1 MRNTSRK
8 AGFPH
13 YSLSGD
19 MTNNPK
25 VQLPTNRLRILVAIA
40 SGVILIVATV
50 AGIFGFAARNLAGNI
65 KALEVIASPKPVAE
79 TGPLNILLMGT
90 DTRTD
95 QGGGFGSETEYG
107 GTGRSDTTILIHLS
121 NDRKSAIAVSIP
133 RDSVVNIPACTK
145 EDGTTVTEKTDL
157 FNSAFASAGPGCTVK
172 TIETLT
178 GITINH
184 AVIVDF
190 VGFSN
195 VVDALG
201 GIKVCLTEAI
211 DEPVENGAGIQ
222 LPAGVQTLDGKNAL
236 GLMRARYSLAD
247 GSDLKRIERQQEL
260 LSITIDQVTKM
271 NLITDLP
278 ALYKVLN
285 AATSSLRMDA
295 GLSDLDSLVTLT
307 TSLSSMGSK
316 NVSFVTVPYEG
327 TPDGNHV
334 QWTAAATELWSAI
347 INDTGWPPSEVEA
360 APSVAPTAEAEN
372 IVVKPSDVTAVVLNG
387 TKRSGFGALTGE
399 YLKTQGV
406 NIAEVGNAP
415 NKDTAESVIVHTS
428 GNALKAQLIGQLLG
442 ITNIAE
448 DPQLAGGDVAII
460 LGNNAPTTWT
470 APANPVVVET
480 PVNETPAPKPSPSAI
495 AAPESGLFCPLP

>member
-1 MRNTSRK
+1 MSR
-8 AGFPH
+8 F
-13 YSLSGD
+13 
-19 MTNNPK
+19 
-25 VQLPTNRLRILVAIA
+25 RLIVAIT
-40 SGVILIVATV
+40 SGVILIVASV

-65 KALEVIASPKPVAE
+65 EALEVISSPKPVAE

-95 QGGGFGSETEYG
+95 QGGGFGSEVEYG

-145 EDGTTVTEKTDL
+145 EDGTTVAERTDL
-157 FNSAFASAGPGCTVK
+157 FNSAFSSAGPACTVK

-190 VGFSN
+190 IGFSN

-222 LPAGVQTLDGKNAL
+222 LPAGVQVVDGKNAL

-247 GSDLKRIERQQEL
+247 GSDLRRIERQQEL
-260 LSITIDQVTKM
+260 ISLTIDQITEM

-278 ALYKVLN
+278 ALYRVLN
-285 AATSSLRMDA
+285 AATSSLRMDP
-295 GLSDLDSLVTLT
+295 GLSDLDSLVTLS
-307 TSLSSMGSK
+307 TSLSSMGSQ
-316 NVSFVTVPYEG
+316 NVSFVTVPYEL
-327 TPDGNHV
+327 TPDGNRV
-334 QWTAAATELWSAI
+334 QWTAAANDLWSAI
-347 INDTGWPPSEVEA
+347 INDTGWPPSEVVAVETT
-360 APSVAPTAEAEN
+360 APSTETEN
-372 IVVKPSDVTAVVLNG
+372 IVVKPSDVSAIILNG
-387 TKRSGFGALTGE
+387 TRRAGFAALTSDF
-399 YLKTQGV
+399 LKAQGV

-442 ITNIAE
+442 ISNIAE
-448 DPQLAGGDVAII
+448 DPELAGADVAII
-460 LGNNAPTTWT
+460 LGNNAPQNWT
-470 APANPVVVET
+470 APST
-480 PVNETPAPKPSPSAI
+480 PVEVATPDQTAPVPAPTPSAI
-495 AAPESGLFCPLP
+495 AAPQTGLFCPLP

>member
-1 MRNTSRK
+1 
-8 AGFPH
+8 
-13 YSLSGD
+13 
-19 MTNNPK
+19 MTNSPK
-25 VQLPTNRLRILVAIA
+25 AQLPTNRLRLLVAIA

-65 KALEVIASPKPVAE
+65 KALEVIATPKPVAE

-145 EDGTTVTEKTDL
+145 EDGTTVTERTDL
-157 FNSAFASAGPGCTVK
+157 FNSAFSSAGPGCTVK

-201 GIKVCLTEAI
+201 GIDVCLTEAI

-222 LPAGVQTLDGKNAL
+222 LPAGVQTLDGISAL

-295 GLSDLDSLVTLT
+295 GLSDLDSLVTLS

-327 TPDGNHV
+327 TPDGNHL
-334 QWTAAATELWSAI
+334 QWTAAANDLWSAI
-347 INDTGWPPSEVEA
+347 INDTGWPPSEVVA
-360 APSVAPTAEAEN
+360 APSEAPPTET
-372 IVVKPSDVTAVVLNG
+372 IVVKPSDVSVVILNG
-387 TKRSGFGALTGE
+387 TNRAGFAALTGDF
-399 YLKTQGV
+399 LKTQGV
-406 NIAEVGNAP
+406 NVAEVGNAP
-415 NKDTAESVIVHTS
+415 NKNTAESVIVHTS

-448 DPQLAGGDVAII
+448 DPELSGGDVAII

-470 APANPVVVET
+470 PPANPVVVET
-480 PVNETPAPKPSPSAI
+480 PVNETPAPVPSPSAI

>member
-1 MRNTSRK
+1 VSR
-8 AGFPH
+8 F
-13 YSLSGD
+13 
-19 MTNNPK
+19 
-25 VQLPTNRLRILVAIA
+25 RLIVAIT
-40 SGVILIVATV
+40 SGVILLIASV

-65 KALEVIASPKPVAE
+65 EALEVISSPKPVAE

-95 QGGGFGSETEYG
+95 QGGGFGSEDEYG

-145 EDGTTVTEKTDL
+145 EDGTTVAERTDL
-157 FNSAFASAGPGCTVK
+157 FNSAFASAGPACTVK
-172 TIETLT
+172 TLETLT
-178 GITINH
+178 GVTINH

-190 VGFSN
+190 IGFSN

-222 LPAGVQTLDGKNAL
+222 LPAGVQVVDGKNAL

-260 LSITIDQVTKM
+260 ISLTIDQITDM

-285 AATSSLRMDA
+285 AATSSLRMDP
-295 GLSDLDSLVTLT
+295 GLSDLDSLVTLS
-307 TSLSSMGSK
+307 TSLSSMGSQ
-316 NVSFVTVPYEG
+316 NVSFLTVPYEL
-327 TPDGNHV
+327 TPDGNRV
-334 QWTAAATELWSAI
+334 QWTESANQLWSAI
-347 INDTGWPPSEVEA
+347 INDTGWPPSEVVAVETT
-360 APSVAPTAEAEN
+360 APSPETEN
-372 IVVKPSDVTAVVLNG
+372 IVVKPSDVSAIVLNG
-387 TKRSGFGALTGE
+387 TRRAGFAALTSE
-399 YLKTQGV
+399 FLKNQGV
-406 NIAEVGNAP
+406 TIAEVGNAP

-448 DPQLAGGDVAII
+448 DPQLVGGDVAIV

-480 PVNETPAPKPSPSAI
+480 PVNETPAPAPSPSAI

>member
-1 MRNTSRK
+1 
-8 AGFPH
+8 
-13 YSLSGD
+13 
-19 MTNNPK
+19 
-25 VQLPTNRLRILVAIA
+25 
-40 SGVILIVATV
+40 
-50 AGIFGFAARNLAGNI
+50 
-65 KALEVIASPKPVAE
+65 
-79 TGPLNILLMGT
+79 MGT

-145 EDGTTVTEKTDL
+145 EDGTTVTERTDL
-157 FNSAFASAGPGCTVK
+157 FNSAFSSAGPGCTVK

-201 GIKVCLTEAI
+201 GIDVCLTEAI

-222 LPAGVQTLDGKNAL
+222 LPAGVQTLDGISAL

-295 GLSDLDSLVTLT
+295 GLSDLDSLVTLS
-307 TSLSSMGSK
+307 TSLSSMGSN
-316 NVSFVTVPYEG
+316 NVSFVTVPYES
-327 TPDGNHV
+327 TPDGNRV
-334 QWTAAATELWSAI
+334 QWTEEANQLWSAI
-347 INDTGWPPSEVEA
+347 INDTGWPPSEVVA
-360 APSVAPTAEAEN
+360 APSEAPPTET
-372 IVVKPSDVTAVVLNG
+372 IVVKPSDVSVVILNG
-387 TKRSGFGALTGE
+387 TNRAGFAALTGDF
-399 YLKTQGV
+399 LKTQGV
-406 NIAEVGNAP
+406 NVAEVGNAP
-415 NKDTAESVIVHTS
+415 NKNTAESVIVHTS

-448 DPQLAGGDVAII
+448 DPELSGGDVAII

-470 APANPVVVET
+470 PPANPVVVET
-480 PVNETPAPKPSPSAI
+480 PVNETPAPVPSPSAI

>member
-1 MRNTSRK
+1 
-8 AGFPH
+8 
-13 YSLSGD
+13 
-19 MTNNPK
+19 MTNSPK
-25 VQLPTNRLRILVAIA
+25 AQLPTNRLRLLVAIA

-65 KALEVIASPKPVAE
+65 KALEVIATPKPVAE

-133 RDSVVNIPACTK
+133 RDSVLNIPACTK
-145 EDGTTVTEKTDL
+145 EDGTTVTERTDL
-157 FNSAFASAGPGCTVK
+157 FNSAFSSAGPGCTVK

-201 GIKVCLTEAI
+201 GIDVCLTEAI

-222 LPAGVQTLDGKNAL
+222 LPAGVQTLDGISAL

-295 GLSDLDSLVTLT
+295 GLSDLDSLVTLS

-334 QWTAAATELWSAI
+334 QWTAAANDLWSAI
-347 INDTGWPPSEVEA
+347 INDTGWPPSEVVA
-360 APSVAPTAEAEN
+360 APSEAPPTET
-372 IVVKPSDVTAVVLNG
+372 IVVKPSDVSVVILNG
-387 TKRSGFGALTGE
+387 TNRAGFAALTGDF
-399 YLKTQGV
+399 LKTQGV
-406 NIAEVGNAP
+406 NVAEVGNAP
-415 NKDTAESVIVHTS
+415 NKNTAESVIVHTS

-448 DPQLAGGDVAII
+448 DPELSGGDVAII
-460 LGNNAPTTWT
+460 LGNNAPTTWNP
-470 APANPVVVET
+470 PANPVVVET
-480 PVNETPAPKPSPSAI
+480 PVNETPAPAASPSAI

>member
-1 MRNTSRK
+1 
-8 AGFPH
+8 
-13 YSLSGD
+13 
-19 MTNNPK
+19 MTNSPK
-25 VQLPTNRLRILVAIA
+25 AQLPTNRLRLLVAIA

-65 KALEVIASPKPVAE
+65 KALEVIATPKPVAE

-133 RDSVVNIPACTK
+133 RDSVLNIPACTK
-145 EDGTTVTEKTDL
+145 EDGTTVTERTDL
-157 FNSAFASAGPGCTVK
+157 FNSAFSSAGPGCTVK

-201 GIKVCLTEAI
+201 GIDVCLTEAI

-222 LPAGVQTLDGKNAL
+222 LPAGVQTLDGISAL

-295 GLSDLDSLVTLT
+295 GLSDLDSLVTLS

-334 QWTAAATELWSAI
+334 QWTAAANDLWSAI
-347 INDTGWPPSEVEA
+347 INDTGWPPSEVVA
-360 APSVAPTAEAEN
+360 APSEAPPTET
-372 IVVKPSDVTAVVLNG
+372 IVVKPSDVSVVILNG
-387 TKRSGFGALTGE
+387 TNRAGFAALTGDF
-399 YLKTQGV
+399 LKTQGV
-406 NIAEVGNAP
+406 NVAEVGNAP
-415 NKDTAESVIVHTS
+415 NKNTAESVIVHTS

-448 DPQLAGGDVAII
+448 DPELAGGDVAII
-460 LGNNAPTTWT
+460 LGNNAPTTWNP
-470 APANPVVVET
+470 PANPVVVET
-480 PVNETPAPKPSPSAI
+480 PVNETPAPAASPSAI

>member
-1 MRNTSRK
+1 
-8 AGFPH
+8 
-13 YSLSGD
+13 
-19 MTNNPK
+19 MTNSPK
-25 VQLPTNRLRILVAIA
+25 AQLPTNRLRLLVAIA

-65 KALEVIASPKPVAE
+65 KALEVIATPKPVAE

-145 EDGTTVTEKTDL
+145 EDGTTVTERTDL
-157 FNSAFASAGPGCTVK
+157 FNSAFSSAGPGCTVK

-201 GIKVCLTEAI
+201 GIDVCLTEAI

-222 LPAGVQTLDGKNAL
+222 LPAGVQTLDGISAL

-295 GLSDLDSLVTLT
+295 GLSDLDSLVTLS
-307 TSLSSMGSK
+307 TSLSSMGSN
-316 NVSFVTVPYEG
+316 NVSFVTVPYES
-327 TPDGNHV
+327 TPDGNRV
-334 QWTAAATELWSAI
+334 QWTEEANQLWSAI
-347 INDTGWPPSEVEA
+347 INDTGWPPSEVVA
-360 APSVAPTAEAEN
+360 APSEAPPTET
-372 IVVKPSDVTAVVLNG
+372 IVVKPSDVSVVILNG
-387 TKRSGFGALTGE
+387 TNRAGFAALTGDF
-399 YLKTQGV
+399 LKTQGV
-406 NIAEVGNAP
+406 NVAEVGNAP
-415 NKDTAESVIVHTS
+415 NKNTAESVIVHTS

-448 DPQLAGGDVAII
+448 DPELAGGDVAII
-460 LGNNAPTTWT
+460 LGNNAPTTWNP
-470 APANPVVVET
+470 PANPVVVET
-480 PVNETPAPKPSPSAI
+480 PVNETPAPAASPSAI

>member
-1 MRNTSRK
+1 MSR
-8 AGFPH
+8 F
-13 YSLSGD
+13 
-19 MTNNPK
+19 
-25 VQLPTNRLRILVAIA
+25 RLIVAIT
-40 SGVILIVATV
+40 SGVILLVASV

-65 KALEVIASPKPVAE
+65 EALEIISSPKPVAE

-95 QGGGFGSETEYG
+95 QGGGFGSEVEYG

-145 EDGTTVTEKTDL
+145 EDGTTVAERTDL
-157 FNSAFASAGPGCTVK
+157 FNSAFASAGPACTVK
-172 TIETLT
+172 TLETLT
-178 GITINH
+178 GVTVNH

-190 VGFSN
+190 IGFSN

-222 LPAGVQTLDGKNAL
+222 LPAGVQVVDGKNAL

-247 GSDLKRIERQQEL
+247 GSDLRRIERQQEL
-260 LSITIDQVTKM
+260 ISITIDQITDM

-285 AATSSLRMDA
+285 AATSSLRMDP
-295 GLSDLDSLVTLT
+295 GLSDLDSLVTLS
-307 TSLSSMGSK
+307 TSLSSMGSQ

-334 QWTAAATELWSAI
+334 QWTESANELWSAI
-347 INDTGWPPSEVEA
+347 INDTGWPPSEVAVVETT
-360 APSVAPTAEAEN
+360 APSTETEN
-372 IVVKPSDVTAVVLNG
+372 IVVKPSDVSAIVLNG
-387 TKRSGFGALTGE
+387 TRRAGFAALTSDF
-399 YLKTQGV
+399 LKAQGV
-406 NIAEVGNAP
+406 NVAEVGNAP

-442 ITNIAE
+442 ISNIAE
-448 DPQLAGGDVAII
+448 DPELAGADVAVI
-460 LGNNAPTTWT
+460 LGNNAPQSWT
-470 APANPVVVET
+470 APAAPVEIQT
-480 PVNETPAPKPSPSAI
+480 PTQTSPAPAPSPSAI
-495 AAPESGLFCPLP
+495 AAPQTGLFCPLP

>member
-1 MRNTSRK
+1 MSR
-8 AGFPH
+8 F
-13 YSLSGD
+13 
-19 MTNNPK
+19 
-25 VQLPTNRLRILVAIA
+25 RLIVAIT
-40 SGVILIVATV
+40 SGVILLVASV

-65 KALEVIASPKPVAE
+65 EALEVISSPKPVAE

-95 QGGGFGSETEYG
+95 QGGGFGSEVEYG

-145 EDGTTVTEKTDL
+145 EDGTTVAERTDL
-157 FNSAFASAGPGCTVK
+157 FNSAFASAGPACTVK
-172 TIETLT
+172 TLETLT
-178 GITINH
+178 GVTVNH

-190 VGFSN
+190 IGFSN

-222 LPAGVQTLDGKNAL
+222 LPAGVQVVDGKNAL

-247 GSDLKRIERQQEL
+247 GSDLRRIDRQQEL
-260 LSITIDQVTKM
+260 ISITIDQITDM

-285 AATSSLRMDA
+285 AATSSLRMDP
-295 GLSDLDSLVTLT
+295 GLSDLDSLVTLS
-307 TSLSSMGSK
+307 TSLSSMGSQ
-316 NVSFVTVPYEG
+316 NVSFVTVPYES
-327 TPDGNHV
+327 TPDGNRV
-334 QWTAAATELWSAI
+334 QWTESANELWSAI
-347 INDTGWPPSEVEA
+347 INDTGWPPSEVVVVETT
-360 APSVAPTAEAEN
+360 APSTETEN
-372 IVVKPSDVTAVVLNG
+372 IVVKPSDVSAIVLNG
-387 TKRSGFGALTGE
+387 TRRAGFAALTSDF
-399 YLKTQGV
+399 LKAQGV
-406 NIAEVGNAP
+406 NVAEVGNAP

-442 ITNIAE
+442 ISNIAE
-448 DPQLAGGDVAII
+448 DPELAGADVAVI
-460 LGNNAPTTWT
+460 LGNNAPQSWT
-470 APANPVVVET
+470 APAAPVEIQT
-480 PVNETPAPKPSPSAI
+480 PTQTSPAPAPSPSAI
-495 AAPESGLFCPLP
+495 AAPQTGLFCPLP

>member
-1 MRNTSRK
+1 MSR
-8 AGFPH
+8 F
-13 YSLSGD
+13 
-19 MTNNPK
+19 
-25 VQLPTNRLRILVAIA
+25 RLIVAIT
-40 SGVILIVATV
+40 SGVILLIASV

-65 KALEVIASPKPVAE
+65 KALEGVSSPKPVAE

-95 QGGGFGSETEYG
+95 QGGGFGSEDEYG

-145 EDGTTVTEKTDL
+145 EDGTTVAERTDL
-157 FNSAFASAGPGCTVK
+157 FNSAFASAGPACTVK
-172 TIETLT
+172 TLETLT
-178 GITINH
+178 GVTINH

-190 VGFSN
+190 IGFSN

-222 LPAGVQTLDGKNAL
+222 LPAGVQIVDGKNAL

-260 LSITIDQVTKM
+260 ISLTIDQITDM

-285 AATSSLRMDA
+285 AATSSLRMDP
-295 GLSDLDSLVTLT
+295 GLSDLDSLVTLS
-307 TSLSSMGSK
+307 TSLSSMGSQ
-316 NVSFVTVPYEG
+316 NVSFVTVPYES
-327 TPDGNHV
+327 TPDGNRV
-334 QWTAAATELWSAI
+334 QWTESANQLWSAI
-347 INDTGWPPSEVEA
+347 INDTGWPPSEVVAVETI
-360 APSVAPTAEAEN
+360 APSPETEN
-372 IVVKPSDVTAVVLNG
+372 IVVKPSDVSAIVLNG
-387 TKRSGFGALTGE
+387 TRRAGFAALTSE
-399 YLKTQGV
+399 FLKNQGV
-406 NIAEVGNAP
+406 TIAEVGNAP

-442 ITNIAE
+442 ISNIAE
-448 DPQLAGGDVAII
+448 DPELAGADVAVI
-460 LGNNAPTTWT
+460 LGNNAPQSWT
-470 APANPVVVET
+470 APAAPVEIQT
-480 PVNETPAPKPSPSAI
+480 PTQTSPAPAPSPSAI
-495 AAPESGLFCPLP
+495 AAPQTGLFCPLP

>member
-1 MRNTSRK
+1 
-8 AGFPH
+8 
-13 YSLSGD
+13 
-19 MTNNPK
+19 
-25 VQLPTNRLRILVAIA
+25 
-40 SGVILIVATV
+40 
-50 AGIFGFAARNLAGNI
+50 
-65 KALEVIASPKPVAE
+65 
-79 TGPLNILLMGT
+79 MGT

-145 EDGTTVTEKTDL
+145 EDGTTVTERTDL
-157 FNSAFASAGPGCTVK
+157 FNSAFSSAGPGCTVK

-201 GIKVCLTEAI
+201 GIDVCLTEAI

-222 LPAGVQTLDGKNAL
+222 LPAGVQTLDGISAL

-295 GLSDLDSLVTLT
+295 GLSDLDSLVTLS
-307 TSLSSMGSK
+307 TSLSSMGSN
-316 NVSFVTVPYEG
+316 NVSFVTVPYES
-327 TPDGNHV
+327 TPDGNRV
-334 QWTAAATELWSAI
+334 QWTEEANQLWSAI
-347 INDTGWPPSEVEA
+347 INDTGWPPSEVVA
-360 APSVAPTAEAEN
+360 APSEAPPTET
-372 IVVKPSDVTAVVLNG
+372 IVVKPSDVSVVILNG
-387 TKRSGFGALTGE
+387 TNRAGFAALTGDF
-399 YLKTQGV
+399 LKTQGV
-406 NIAEVGNAP
+406 NVAEVGNAP
-415 NKDTAESVIVHTS
+415 NKNTAESVIVHTS

-448 DPQLAGGDVAII
+448 DPELAGGDVAII
-460 LGNNAPTTWT
+460 LGNNAPTTWNP
-470 APANPVVVET
+470 PANPVVVET
-480 PVNETPAPKPSPSAI
+480 PVNETPAPAASPSAI

>member
-1 MRNTSRK
+1 VSR
-8 AGFPH
+8 F
-13 YSLSGD
+13 
-19 MTNNPK
+19 
-25 VQLPTNRLRILVAIA
+25 RLIVAIT
-40 SGVILIVATV
+40 SGVILLVASV

-65 KALEVIASPKPVAE
+65 EALEVISSPKPVAE

-95 QGGGFGSETEYG
+95 QGGGFGSEVEYG

-145 EDGTTVTEKTDL
+145 EDGTTVAERTDL
-157 FNSAFASAGPGCTVK
+157 FNSAFASAGPACTVK
-172 TIETLT
+172 TLETLT
-178 GITINH
+178 GVTINH

-190 VGFSN
+190 IGFSN

-222 LPAGVQTLDGKNAL
+222 LPAGVQVVDGKNAL

-247 GSDLKRIERQQEL
+247 GSDLRRIERQQEL
-260 LSITIDQVTKM
+260 ISITIDQITDM

-285 AATSSLRMDA
+285 AATSSLRMDP
-295 GLSDLDSLVTLT
+295 GLSDLDSLVTLS
-307 TSLSSMGSK
+307 TSLSSMGSQ
-316 NVSFVTVPYEG
+316 NVSFVTVPYES
-327 TPDGNHV
+327 TPDGNRV
-334 QWTAAATELWSAI
+334 QWTESANQLWSAI
-347 INDTGWPPSEVEA
+347 INDTGWPPSEVVAVETT
-360 APSVAPTAEAEN
+360 APSTETEN
-372 IVVKPSDVTAVVLNG
+372 IVVKPSDVSAIVLNG
-387 TKRSGFGALTGE
+387 TRRAGFAALTSDF
-399 YLKTQGV
+399 LKAQAV
-406 NIAEVGNAP
+406 NVAEVGNAP

-448 DPQLAGGDVAII
+448 DPELAGADVAVI
-460 LGNNAPTTWT
+460 LGNNAPQSWT
-470 APANPVVVET
+470 APAAPVEIQT
-480 PVNETPAPKPSPSAI
+480 PTQTSPAPAPSPSAI
-495 AAPESGLFCPLP
+495 AAPQTGLFCPLP

>member
-8 AGFPH
+8 TGFPH

-19 MTNNPK
+19 MTNSPK
-25 VQLPTNRLRILVAIA
+25 AQLPTNRLRLLVAIA

-65 KALEVIASPKPVAE
+65 KALEVIATPKPVAE

-145 EDGTTVTEKTDL
+145 EDGTTVTERTDL
-157 FNSAFASAGPGCTVK
+157 FNSAFSSAGPGCTVK

-201 GIKVCLTEAI
+201 GIDVCLTEAI

-222 LPAGVQTLDGKNAL
+222 LPAGVQTLDGISAL

-295 GLSDLDSLVTLT
+295 GLSDLDSLVTLS
-307 TSLSSMGSK
+307 TSLSSMGSN
-316 NVSFVTVPYEG
+316 NVSFVTVPYES
-327 TPDGNHV
+327 TPDGNRV
-334 QWTAAATELWSAI
+334 QWTEEANQLWSAI
-347 INDTGWPPSEVEA
+347 INDTGWPPSEVVA
-360 APSVAPTAEAEN
+360 APSEAPPTET
-372 IVVKPSDVTAVVLNG
+372 IVVKPSDVSVVILNG
-387 TKRSGFGALTGE
+387 TNRAGFAALTGDF
-399 YLKTQGV
+399 LKTQGV
-406 NIAEVGNAP
+406 NVAEVGNAP
-415 NKDTAESVIVHTS
+415 NKNTAESVIVHTS

-448 DPQLAGGDVAII
+448 DPELAGGDVAII
-460 LGNNAPTTWT
+460 LGNNAPTTWNP
-470 APANPVVVET
+470 PANPVVVET
-480 PVNETPAPKPSPSAI
+480 PVSETPAPVPSPSAI

>member
-1 MRNTSRK
+1 VSR
-8 AGFPH
+8 F
-13 YSLSGD
+13 
-19 MTNNPK
+19 
-25 VQLPTNRLRILVAIA
+25 RLIVAIT
-40 SGVILIVATV
+40 SGVILLVASV

-65 KALEVIASPKPVAE
+65 EALEVISSPKPVAE

-95 QGGGFGSETEYG
+95 QGGGFGSEVEYG

-145 EDGTTVTEKTDL
+145 EDGTTVAERTDL
-157 FNSAFASAGPGCTVK
+157 FNSAFASAGPACTVK
-172 TIETLT
+172 TLETLT
-178 GITINH
+178 GITVNH

-190 VGFSN
+190 IGFSN

-222 LPAGVQTLDGKNAL
+222 LPAGVQVVDGKNAL

-247 GSDLKRIERQQEL
+247 GSDLRRIERQQEL
-260 LSITIDQVTKM
+260 ISITIDQITDM

-285 AATSSLRMDA
+285 AATSSLRMDP
-295 GLSDLDSLVTLT
+295 GLSDLDSLVTLS
-307 TSLSSMGSK
+307 TSLSSMGSQ

-334 QWTAAATELWSAI
+334 QWTESANELWSAI
-347 INDTGWPPSEVEA
+347 INDTGWPPSEVAVVETT
-360 APSVAPTAEAEN
+360 APSTETEN
-372 IVVKPSDVTAVVLNG
+372 IVVKPSDVSAIVLNG
-387 TKRSGFGALTGE
+387 TRRAGFAALTSDF
-399 YLKTQGV
+399 LKAQGV
-406 NIAEVGNAP
+406 NVAEVGNAP

-442 ITNIAE
+442 ISNIAE
-448 DPQLAGGDVAII
+448 DPELAGADVAVI
-460 LGNNAPTTWT
+460 LGNNAPQSWT
-470 APANPVVVET
+470 APAAPVEIQT
-480 PVNETPAPKPSPSAI
+480 PTQTSPAPAPSPSAI
-495 AAPESGLFCPLP
+495 AAPQTGLFCPLP

>member
-1 MRNTSRK
+1 
-8 AGFPH
+8 
-13 YSLSGD
+13 
-19 MTNNPK
+19 MTNSPK
-25 VQLPTNRLRILVAIA
+25 AQLPTNRLRLLVAIA

-65 KALEVIASPKPVAE
+65 KALEVIATPKPVAE

-145 EDGTTVTEKTDL
+145 EDGTTVTERTDL
-157 FNSAFASAGPGCTVK
+157 FNSAFSSAGPGCTVK

-201 GIKVCLTEAI
+201 GIDVCLTEAI

-222 LPAGVQTLDGKNAL
+222 LPAGVQTLDGISAL

-295 GLSDLDSLVTLT
+295 GLSDLDSLVTLS

-334 QWTAAATELWSAI
+334 QWTAAANDLWSAI
-347 INDTGWPPSEVEA
+347 INDTGWPPSEVVA
-360 APSVAPTAEAEN
+360 APSEAPPTET
-372 IVVKPSDVTAVVLNG
+372 IVVKPSDVSVVILNG
-387 TKRSGFGALTGE
+387 TNRAGFAALTGDF
-399 YLKTQGV
+399 LKTQGV
-406 NIAEVGNAP
+406 NVAEVGNAP
-415 NKDTAESVIVHTS
+415 NKNTAESVIVHTS

-448 DPQLAGGDVAII
+448 DPELSGGDVAII

-470 APANPVVVET
+470 PPANPVVVET
-480 PVNETPAPKPSPSAI
+480 PVNETPAPAASPSAI

>member
-1 MRNTSRK
+1 MSR
-8 AGFPH
+8 F
-13 YSLSGD
+13 
-19 MTNNPK
+19 
-25 VQLPTNRLRILVAIA
+25 RLIVAIT
-40 SGVILIVATV
+40 SGVILLVASV

-65 KALEVIASPKPVAE
+65 EALEVISSPKPVAE

-95 QGGGFGSETEYG
+95 QGGGFGSEVEYG

-145 EDGTTVTEKTDL
+145 EDGTTVAERTDL
-157 FNSAFASAGPGCTVK
+157 FNSAFASAGPACTVK
-172 TIETLT
+172 TLETLT
-178 GITINH
+178 GITVNH

-190 VGFSN
+190 IGFSN

-222 LPAGVQTLDGKNAL
+222 LPAGVQVVDGKNAL

-247 GSDLKRIERQQEL
+247 GSDLRRIERQQEL
-260 LSITIDQVTKM
+260 ISITIDQITDM

-285 AATSSLRMDA
+285 AATSSLRMDP
-295 GLSDLDSLVTLT
+295 GLSDLDSLVTLS
-307 TSLSSMGSK
+307 TSLSSMGSQ

-334 QWTAAATELWSAI
+334 QWTESANELWSAI
-347 INDTGWPPSEVEA
+347 INDTGWPPSEVAVVETP
-360 APSVAPTAEAEN
+360 APSTETEN
-372 IVVKPSDVTAVVLNG
+372 IVVKPSDVSAIVLNG
-387 TKRSGFGALTGE
+387 TRRAGFAALTSDF
-399 YLKTQGV
+399 LKAQGV
-406 NIAEVGNAP
+406 NVAEVGNAP

-428 GNALKAQLIGQLLG
+428 GNTLKAQLIGQLLG
-442 ITNIAE
+442 ISNIAE
-448 DPQLAGGDVAII
+448 DPELAGADVAVI
-460 LGNNAPTTWT
+460 LGNNAPQSWT
-470 APANPVVVET
+470 APAAPVEIQT
-480 PVNETPAPKPSPSAI
+480 PTQTSPAPAPSPSAI
-495 AAPESGLFCPLP
+495 AAPQTGLFCPLP

>member
-1 MRNTSRK
+1 MSR
-8 AGFPH
+8 F
-13 YSLSGD
+13 
-19 MTNNPK
+19 
-25 VQLPTNRLRILVAIA
+25 RLIVALT
-40 SGVILIVATV
+40 SGVILLVASV

-65 KALEVIASPKPVAE
+65 EALEVISSPKPVAE

-95 QGGGFGSETEYG
+95 QGGGFGSEVEYG

-145 EDGTTVTEKTDL
+145 EDGTTVAERTDL
-157 FNSAFASAGPGCTVK
+157 FNSAFASAGPACTVK
-172 TIETLT
+172 TLETLT
-178 GITINH
+178 GVTVNH

-190 VGFSN
+190 IGFSN

-222 LPAGVQTLDGKNAL
+222 LPAGVQVVDGKNAL

-247 GSDLKRIERQQEL
+247 GSDLRRIERQQEL
-260 LSITIDQVTKM
+260 ISITIDQITDM

-285 AATSSLRMDA
+285 AATSSLRMDP
-295 GLSDLDSLVTLT
+295 GLSDLDSLVTLS
-307 TSLSSMGSK
+307 TSLSSMGSQ

-327 TPDGNHV
+327 TPDGNRV
-334 QWTAAATELWSAI
+334 QWTESANELWSAI
-347 INDTGWPPSEVEA
+347 INDTGWPPSEVAVVETTE
-360 APSVAPTAEAEN
+360 PSTETEN
-372 IVVKPSDVTAVVLNG
+372 IVVKPSDVSAIVLNG
-387 TKRSGFGALTGE
+387 TRRAGFAALTSDF
-399 YLKTQGV
+399 LKTQGV

-448 DPQLAGGDVAII
+448 DPELAGADVAVII
-460 LGNNAPTTWT
+460 GNNAPQSWT
-470 APANPVVVET
+470 APAAPVEVET
-480 PVNETPAPKPSPSAI
+480 PSQTAPAPAPSPSAI
-495 AAPESGLFCPLP
+495 AAPQTGLFCPLP

>member
-1 MRNTSRK
+1 VSR
-8 AGFPH
+8 F
-13 YSLSGD
+13 
-19 MTNNPK
+19 
-25 VQLPTNRLRILVAIA
+25 RLIVALT
-40 SGVILIVATV
+40 SGVILLVASV

-65 KALEVIASPKPVAE
+65 EALEVISSPKPVSE

-95 QGGGFGSETEYG
+95 QGGGFGSEVEYG

-145 EDGTTVTEKTDL
+145 EDGTTVAERTDL
-157 FNSAFASAGPGCTVK
+157 FNSAFASAGPACTVK
-172 TIETLT
+172 TLETLT

-190 VGFSN
+190 IGFSN

-222 LPAGVQTLDGKNAL
+222 LPAGVQVVDGKNAL

-260 LSITIDQVTKM
+260 ISLTIDQITDM

-285 AATSSLRMDA
+285 AATSSLRMDP
-295 GLSDLDSLVTLT
+295 GLSDLDSLVTLS
-307 TSLSSMGSK
+307 TSLSSMGSQ
-316 NVSFVTVPYEG
+316 NVSFLTVPYEL
-327 TPDGNHV
+327 TPDGNRV
-334 QWTAAATELWSAI
+334 QWTESANQLWSAI
-347 INDTGWPPSEVEA
+347 INDTGWPPSEVIAVETT
-360 APSVAPTAEAEN
+360 APSTETEN
-372 IVVKPSDVTAVVLNG
+372 IVVKPSDVSAIVLNG
-387 TKRSGFGALTGE
+387 TRRAGFAALTSDF
-399 YLKTQGV
+399 LKTQGV

-448 DPQLAGGDVAII
+448 DPELVGADVAVII
-460 LGNNAPTTWT
+460 GNNAPQSWT
-470 APANPVVVET
+470 APAAPVEVET
-480 PVNETPAPKPSPSAI
+480 PSQTAPAPAPSPSAI
-495 AAPESGLFCPLP
+495 AAPQTGLFCPLP

>member
-1 MRNTSRK
+1 MSR
-8 AGFPH
+8 F
-13 YSLSGD
+13 
-19 MTNNPK
+19 
-25 VQLPTNRLRILVAIA
+25 RLIVALT
-40 SGVILIVATV
+40 SGVILLVASV

-65 KALEVIASPKPVAE
+65 EALEVISSPKPVAE

-95 QGGGFGSETEYG
+95 QGGGFGSEDEYG

-145 EDGTTVTEKTDL
+145 EDGTTVAERTDL
-157 FNSAFASAGPGCTVK
+157 FNSAFASAGPACTIK
-172 TIETLT
+172 TLETLT
-178 GITINH
+178 GVTINH

-190 VGFSN
+190 IGFSN

-201 GIKVCLTEAI
+201 GIKVCLTEAV

-222 LPAGVQTLDGKNAL
+222 LPAGVQVVDGKNAL

-260 LSITIDQVTKM
+260 ISLTIDQITDM

-285 AATSSLRMDA
+285 AATSSLRMDP
-295 GLSDLDSLVTLT
+295 GLSDLDSLVTLS
-307 TSLSSMGSK
+307 TSLSSMGSQ

-327 TPDGNHV
+327 TPDGNRV
-334 QWTAAATELWSAI
+334 QWTESATQLWSAI
-347 INDTGWPPSEVEA
+347 INDTGWPPSEVVAVETI
-360 APSVAPTAEAEN
+360 APSPETEN
-372 IVVKPSDVTAVVLNG
+372 IVVKPSDVSAIVLNG
-387 TKRSGFGALTGE
+387 TRRAGFAALTSE
-399 YLKTQGV
+399 FLKNQGV
-406 NIAEVGNAP
+406 TIAEVGNAP

-448 DPQLAGGDVAII
+448 DPELAGADVAVII
-460 LGNNAPTTWT
+460 GNNAPQSWT
-470 APANPVVVET
+470 APAAPVEIET
-480 PVNETPAPKPSPSAI
+480 PTQTSPAPAPSPSAI
-495 AAPESGLFCPLP
+495 AAPQTGLFCPLP

>member
-1 MRNTSRK
+1 MSR
-8 AGFPH
+8 F
-13 YSLSGD
+13 
-19 MTNNPK
+19 
-25 VQLPTNRLRILVAIA
+25 RLIVAIT
-40 SGVILIVATV
+40 SGVILLVASV

-65 KALEVIASPKPVAE
+65 EALEIISSPKPVAE

-95 QGGGFGSETEYG
+95 QGGGFGSEVEYG

-145 EDGTTVTEKTDL
+145 EDGTTVAERTDL
-157 FNSAFASAGPGCTVK
+157 FNSAFASAGPACTVK
-172 TIETLT
+172 TLETLT
-178 GITINH
+178 GITVNH

-190 VGFSN
+190 IGFSN

-222 LPAGVQTLDGKNAL
+222 LPAGVQVVDGKNAL

-247 GSDLKRIERQQEL
+247 GSDLRRIERQQEL
-260 LSITIDQVTKM
+260 ISITIDQITDM

-285 AATSSLRMDA
+285 AATSSLRMDP
-295 GLSDLDSLVTLT
+295 GLSDLDSLVTLS
-307 TSLSSMGSK
+307 TSLSSMGSQ

-334 QWTAAATELWSAI
+334 QWTESANELWSAI
-347 INDTGWPPSEVEA
+347 INDTGWPPSEVAVVETT
-360 APSVAPTAEAEN
+360 APSTETEN
-372 IVVKPSDVTAVVLNG
+372 IVVKPSDVSAIVLNG
-387 TKRSGFGALTGE
+387 TRRAGFAALTSDF
-399 YLKTQGV
+399 LKAQGV
-406 NIAEVGNAP
+406 NVAEVGNAP

-442 ITNIAE
+442 ISNIAE
-448 DPQLAGGDVAII
+448 DPELAGADVAVI
-460 LGNNAPTTWT
+460 LGNNAPQSWT
-470 APANPVVVET
+470 APAAPVEIQT
-480 PVNETPAPKPSPSAI
+480 PTQTSPAPAPSPSAI
-495 AAPESGLFCPLP
+495 AAPQTGLFCPLP

>member
-1 MRNTSRK
+1 
-8 AGFPH
+8 
-13 YSLSGD
+13 
-19 MTNNPK
+19 
-25 VQLPTNRLRILVAIA
+25 VNRFRLIVAIT
-40 SGVILIVATV
+40 SGVILLIASV

-65 KALEVIASPKPVAE
+65 EALEVISSPKPVAE

-95 QGGGFGSETEYG
+95 QGGGFGSEVEFG

-145 EDGTTVTEKTDL
+145 EDGTTVAERTDL
-157 FNSAFASAGPGCTVK
+157 FNSAFASAGPACTVK
-172 TIETLT
+172 TLETLT
-178 GITINH
+178 GVTINH

-190 VGFSN
+190 IGFSN

-222 LPAGVQTLDGKNAL
+222 LPAGVQVVDGKNAL

-260 LSITIDQVTKM
+260 ISLTIDQITDM

-285 AATSSLRMDA
+285 AATSSLRMDP
-295 GLSDLDSLVTLT
+295 GLSDLDSLVTLS
-307 TSLSSMGSK
+307 TSLSSMGSQ
-316 NVSFVTVPYEG
+316 NVSFLTVPYEL
-327 TPDGNHV
+327 TPDGNRV
-334 QWTAAATELWSAI
+334 QWTESANQLWSAI
-347 INDTGWPPSEVEA
+347 INDTGWPPSEVVAVETT
-360 APSVAPTAEAEN
+360 APSPETEN
-372 IVVKPSDVTAVVLNG
+372 IVVKPSDVSAIVLNG
-387 TKRSGFGALTGE
+387 TRRAGFAALTSDF
-399 YLKTQGV
+399 LKAQGV
-406 NIAEVGNAP
+406 NVAEVGNAP
-415 NKDTAESVIVHTS
+415 NKDTSESVIVHTS

-448 DPQLAGGDVAII
+448 DPELAGADVAVI
-460 LGNNAPTTWT
+460 LGNNAPQSWT
-470 APANPVVVET
+470 APAGPVEI
-480 PVNETPAPKPSPSAI
+480 ETPAQTSPAPAPSPSSI
-495 AAPESGLFCPLP
+495 AAPQTGLFCPLP

>member
-1 MRNTSRK
+1 MRNTSGK
-8 AGFPH
+8 TGFPH

-19 MTNNPK
+19 MTNSP
-25 VQLPTNRLRILVAIA
+25 QAQSPTNRLRLLVAIA

-145 EDGTTVTEKTDL
+145 EDGTSVTERTDL
-157 FNSAFASAGPGCTVK
+157 FNSAFSSAGPGCTVK

-201 GIKVCLTEAI
+201 GIDVCLTEAI

-222 LPAGVQTLDGKNAL
+222 LPAGVQTLDGISAL

-295 GLSDLDSLVTLT
+295 GLSDLDSLVTLS

-334 QWTAAATELWSAI
+334 QWTAAANDLWSAI
-347 INDTGWPPSEVEA
+347 INDTGWPPSEVVA
-360 APSVAPTAEAEN
+360 APSEAPPTET
-372 IVVKPSDVTAVVLNG
+372 IVVKPSDVSVVILNG
-387 TKRSGFGALTGE
+387 TNRAGFAALNGDF
-399 YLKTQGV
+399 LKTQGV
-406 NIAEVGNAP
+406 NVAEVGNAP
-415 NKDTAESVIVHTS
+415 NKNTAESVIVHTS

-448 DPQLAGGDVAII
+448 DPELTGGDVAII

-480 PVNETPAPKPSPSAI
+480 PVNETPAPAPSPSAI

>member
-1 MRNTSRK
+1 
-8 AGFPH
+8 
-13 YSLSGD
+13 
-19 MTNNPK
+19 MTNSPK
-25 VQLPTNRLRILVAIA
+25 AQLPTNRLRLLVAIA

-65 KALEVIASPKPVAE
+65 KALEVIATPKPVAE

-145 EDGTTVTEKTDL
+145 EDGTTVTERTDL
-157 FNSAFASAGPGCTVK
+157 FNSAFSSAGPGCTVK

-201 GIKVCLTEAI
+201 GIDVCLTEAI

-222 LPAGVQTLDGKNAL
+222 LPAGVQTLDGISAL

-295 GLSDLDSLVTLT
+295 GLSDLDSLVTLS

-334 QWTAAATELWSAI
+334 QWTAAANDLWSAI
-347 INDTGWPPSEVEA
+347 INDTGWPPSEVVA
-360 APSVAPTAEAEN
+360 APSEAPPTET
-372 IVVKPSDVTAVVLNG
+372 IVVKPSDVSVVILNG
-387 TKRSGFGALTGE
+387 TNRAGFAALTGDF
-399 YLKTQGV
+399 LKTQGV
-406 NIAEVGNAP
+406 NVAEVGNAP
-415 NKDTAESVIVHTS
+415 NKNTAESVIVHTS

-448 DPQLAGGDVAII
+448 DPELSGGDVAII

-470 APANPVVVET
+470 PPANPVVVET
-480 PVNETPAPKPSPSAI
+480 PVSETPAPVPSPSAI

>member
-1 MRNTSRK
+1 VSR
-8 AGFPH
+8 F
-13 YSLSGD
+13 
-19 MTNNPK
+19 
-25 VQLPTNRLRILVAIA
+25 RLIVAIT
-40 SGVILIVATV
+40 SGVILLVASV

-65 KALEVIASPKPVAE
+65 EALEVISSPKPVAE

-95 QGGGFGSETEYG
+95 QGGGFGSEVEYG
-107 GTGRSDTTILIHLS
+107 GTGRSDTTILIHLA

-145 EDGTTVTEKTDL
+145 EDGTTVAERTDL
-157 FNSAFASAGPGCTVK
+157 FNSAFASAGPACTVR

-178 GITINH
+178 GVTINH

-190 VGFSN
+190 IGFSN

-222 LPAGVQTLDGKNAL
+222 LPAGIQVVDGKNAL

-247 GSDLKRIERQQEL
+247 GSDLRRIERQQEL
-260 LSITIDQVTKM
+260 ISITIDQITDM

-285 AATSSLRMDA
+285 AATSSLRMDP
-295 GLSDLDSLVTLT
+295 GLSDLDSLVTLS
-307 TSLSSMGSK
+307 TSLSSMGSQ
-316 NVSFVTVPYEG
+316 NVSFVTVPYES
-327 TPDGNHV
+327 TPDGNRV
-334 QWTAAATELWSAI
+334 QWTESANELWSAI
-347 INDTGWPPSEVEA
+347 INDTGWPPSEVVAVETT
-360 APSVAPTAEAEN
+360 APSTETEN
-372 IVVKPSDVTAVVLNG
+372 IVVKPSDVSTIVLNG
-387 TKRSGFGALTGE
+387 TRRAGFAALTSDF
-399 YLKTQGV
+399 LKNQGV
-406 NIAEVGNAP
+406 NVAEVGNAP

-442 ITNIAE
+442 ISNIAE
-448 DPQLAGGDVAII
+448 DPELAGADVAII
-460 LGNNAPTTWT
+460 LGNNAPQNWT
-470 APANPVVVET
+470 APTSPVEVET
-480 PVNETPAPKPSPSAI
+480 PTQTAPAPAPSPSAI
-495 AAPESGLFCPLP
+495 AAPQTGLFCPLP